1 MIVLKNKIVSSIF
14 NSGWLV
20 LDKFVRLIIGVLVN
34 IYLARKMGAEYYGE
48 VSYAIAFVAFFDAIN
63 LLGLNQIVVRE
74 LSQFEDNKKFILN
87 VTVSLRLIS
96 AFLSFFL
103 SIFFAFS
110 LGKNFL
116 AIAIVSCGL
125 IFSLG
130 NVCDLFFQSE
140 IKSKYTVIAKII
152 AYVFSALF
160 KVFIIWYGGSV
171 SFYLIAVPLEI
182 ITISFILIYLLYRKY
197 KLVFVI
203 RLPKFRYDSYYL
215 EILRE
220 SFPLMISNLAVIT
233 FMRSG
238 IMTVEYFLGNRAV
251 GLYSVGANLAEMIF
265 FVPGIIVT
273 SFSPILASLS
283 KNNKER
289 YFLLYQRLMFVFW
302 WGSFFSI
309 LLYGSLLYYLIP
321 FLYGADFSLS
331 KYIFIVHLL
340 SFLPVCIGCCQTIW
354 VINEKKPKVILI
366 QTIVGALLALVLN
379 VYLVQSMGVIGAPIA
394 ILIAQIVQSFVV
406 NYFFCKDL
414 FVFTFRSL
422 LWR

>member
-1 MIVLKNKIVSSIF
+1 MIGI
-14 NSGWLV
+14 
-20 LDKFVRLIIGVLVN
+20 LVN
-34 IYLARKMGAEYYGE
+34 IYLARTMGAEYYGE
-48 VSYAIAFVAFFDAIN
+48 VSYAIAFVAFFDAVN

-74 LSQFEDNKKFILN
+74 LSQSQNNKKFILD
-87 VTVSLRLIS
+87 VTISLRLIS

-103 SIFFAFS
+103 SVFFAFA
-110 LGKNFL
+110 LGKNLL
-116 AIAIVSCGL
+116 AIVIVSCGL

-152 AYVFSALF
+152 AYVFSAFF

-171 SFYLIAVPLEI
+171 SFYLIAVPLEMM
-182 ITISFILIYLLYRKY
+182 TISFILIYLLYRKY
-197 KLVFVI
+197 KLVFTI
-203 RLPKFRYDSYYL
+203 NFPKFKNDSYYL

-220 SFPLMISNLAVIT
+220 SLPLMMSNLAVVT

-238 IMTVEYFLGNRAV
+238 VMAVEYFLGSRAV

-273 SFSPILASLS
+273 SFSPILANLS

-302 WGSFFSI
+302 WGSFISI
-309 LLYGSLLYYLIP
+309 LFYGSLLYYLIP

-340 SFLPVCIGCCQTIW
+340 SFLPVCMGCCQTIW
-354 VINEKKPKVILI
+354 VINEKKPNIILI
-366 QTIVGALLALVLN
+366 QTIVGALLALILN
-379 VYLVQSMGVIGAPIA
+379 IYFVQSMGVIGAPIA
-394 ILIAQIVQSFVV
+394 ILIAQIVQSFIV

>member
-1 MIVLKNKIVSSIF
+1 MKDKIILSVF

-34 IYLARKMGAEYYGE
+34 IYLAREMGAEYYGE

-63 LLGLNQIVVRE
+63 LLGLDQIVVRE
-74 LSQFEDNKKFILN
+74 LSQFKDNKKFILN

-96 AFLSFFL
+96 AFLSFLL
-103 SIFFAFS
+103 SILFAFY
-110 LGKNFL
+110 LGKNIL

-140 IKSKYTVIAKII
+140 IKSKYTVIAKMI

-203 RLPKFRYDSYYL
+203 HLPKFRYNSYYL

-265 FVPGIIVT
+265 FVPSIIVI

-321 FLYGADFSLS
+321 FLYGADFYLS

-354 VINEKKPKVILI
+354 VINEKKPKIILI

-379 VYLVQSMGVIGAPIA
+379 IYLVQSMGVIGAPIA